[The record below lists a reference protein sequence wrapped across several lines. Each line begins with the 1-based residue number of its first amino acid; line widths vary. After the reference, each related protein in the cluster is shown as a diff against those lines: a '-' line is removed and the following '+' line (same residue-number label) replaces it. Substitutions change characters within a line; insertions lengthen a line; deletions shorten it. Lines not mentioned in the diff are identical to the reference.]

1 MEKYSLKLMSLACLA
16 LTMALFAPQRALA
29 DDDDPPS
36 RVARLGYTHGSI
48 SFQPAGTD
56 DWVSA
61 VVNRPITTGDKLWA
75 DNESRAELHI
85 GSASLRIS
93 SNTGFSFLNLTDSV
107 TQIQLTSGSL
117 RVRVKRLDEDETF
130 EIDTPNLA
138 FSVLRPGTYRIN
150 VNEGGDAT
158 IITVRG
164 GEGEVTGGGSAFTVH
179 AHEVGNFNGTD
190 QLTADVEGYQ
200 NDDDDD
206 FDAWCADR
214 DRHEDL
220 SQSARYVSPDVIGY
234 QDLDGNGDW
243 RPVPEYGTVWFPRT
257 TIEGWAPYRY
267 GHWAYVYPWGYTWI
281 DDAPWGFAPFHY
293 GRWINYGGVWGW
305 VPAPPPAPGIVYVR
319 PVYAPALVAW
329 VGGPHFGVGVSVG
342 GGGGFAAGVNVGWFP
357 LGPREVFVPSYPVSR
372 RYVTNVNV
380 SNTTV
385 NTTVVNNYYN
395 TTIVNRNT
403 TVINNTTVIQQTYVN
418 QRVAGAVTA
427 TTPQAF
433 TSAQPVA
440 RNVVRVD
447 VREVASAPVN
457 AFTPPVAP
465 AKQAVLGGAA
475 VAVVKPPVAVQTR
488 AVVAKVPPPPPPVAF
503 ARQQQAIQANG
514 GRPLAVSQV
523 RQIQPQNVQ
532 VAQPQVKIAPLSKPA
547 TPQNL
552 PGNRPGQPLNVGGNA
567 VNGNANG
574 NRKTFEDRPRP
585 AGDSNPVSN
594 NGPSSNSSPGS
605 NNKPA
610 GNSNAGGG
618 NNSPGGNTNAGGGN
632 KPGGNSNPV
641 NTNSPSGSN
650 NPGGN
655 NAGGANTKVGG
666 NANPA
671 GNAGPSG
678 NNNPGGGNNPGGNN
692 AGGANYKVGGNS
704 NPVNTNGPSG
714 NNSAGGNNKPNGNN
728 ASGGNSSSGGNNSPG
743 GNSNAGGGN
752 KPGGNTNPVNTN
764 GPSGNNNAGGN
775 NKPSGSNASGGNNSP
790 GNNNAGGGNTKPGG
804 NTNPLSN
811 NGPSGNSST
820 GSNNKP
826 VGNANAGGGNNSP
839 GGNNNAGGN
848 NNKPGGSNNNT
859 SNAGSH
865 PQPVVQPQV
874 KQDQKQ
880 EDRHVSNDQNSRGK
894 QDEGKNKPSQS
905 DKDKEKQ
912 KDEHHR

>member
-1 MEKYSLKLMSLACLA
+1 MRKHTFKLVSLLSVALM
-16 LTMALFAPQRALA
+16 MALFAPQRALA

-75 DNESRAELHI
+75 DTDSRAELHI

-93 SNTGFSFLNLTDSV
+93 SNTGFSFLNLTDAV

-117 RVRVKRLDEDETF
+117 RVRVKRLDENETF
-130 EIDTPNLA
+130 EIDTPNQA

-158 IITVRG
+158 IIKVRG
-164 GEGEVTGGGSAFTVH
+164 GEGEITGGGSAFTIH
-179 AHEVGNFNGTD
+179 AQEVGTFNGTD
-190 QLTADVEGYQ
+190 QLTADIESYQ

-257 TIEGWAPYRY
+257 TVVGWAPYHY

-293 GRWINYGGVWGW
+293 GRWISYNGVWGW
-305 VPAPPPAPGIVYVR
+305 VPCPPRAPGVVYVR

-342 GGGGFAAGVNVGWFP
+342 GGGFAAGVNVGWFP

-372 RYVTNVNV
+372 TYVTNVNV
-380 SNTTV
+380 SNTVV

-403 TVINNTTVIQQTYVN
+403 TVVNNNVTVIHQTYVN
-418 QRVAGAVTA
+418 QSVAGAVTA

-457 AFTPPVAP
+457 AFTPPVPP
-465 AKQAVLGGAA
+465 AKQAVQGAGA
-475 VAVVKPPVAVQTR
+475 VAVVRPPAAVQAR

-532 VAQPQVKIAPLSKPA
+532 VAHPQVKIAPPSKPVM
-547 TPQNL
+547 PQNVQD
-552 PGNRPGQPLNVGGNA
+552 NRPGPPQNTGGNA
-567 VNGNANG
+567 GNVNS
-574 NRKTFEDRPRP
+574 NRKTFDDRP
-585 AGDSNPVSN
+585 
-594 NGPSSNSSPGS
+594 PSSRPTGNNATSGNNNSPSGNSKVGTGNNNNAGGGYTKFGGNTNPASNDGS

-610 GNSNAGGG
+610 GNNNNAAGGSPGSSNASGGIKPGGSNDPGGSSSAGGNNNKPSGNNNAGGGSPGSSNASGGIKPGGSNNPGGSSSAGGNNNKPSGNNNAAGGSPGSSNASGGNKPGGSNSPGGSSSAGGNNKPAGNGNAGGG
-618 NNSPGGNTNAGGGN
+618 NPGNNNAGGGN
-632 KPGGNSNPV
+632 KPGGS
-641 NTNSPSGSN
+641 
-650 NPGGN
+650 
-655 NAGGANTKVGG
+655 
-666 NANPA
+666 
-671 GNAGPSG
+671 
-678 NNNPGGGNNPGGNN
+678 
-692 AGGANYKVGGNS
+692 
-704 NPVNTNGPSG
+704 
-714 NNSAGGNNKPNGNN
+714 
-728 ASGGNSSSGGNNSPG
+728 
-743 GNSNAGGGN
+743 
-752 KPGGNTNPVNTN
+752 
-764 GPSGNNNAGGN
+764 NNNAGGN
-775 NKPSGSNASGGNNSP
+775 SQGSEHAR
-790 GNNNAGGGNTKPGG
+790 
-804 NTNPLSN
+804 
-811 NGPSGNSST
+811 
-820 GSNNKP
+820 
-826 VGNANAGGGNNSP
+826 
-839 GGNNNAGGN
+839 
-848 NNKPGGSNNNT
+848 
-859 SNAGSH
+859 
-865 PQPVVQPQV
+865 
-874 KQDQKQ
+874 QDQDRAKQ
-880 EDRHVSNDQNSRGK
+880 EQRGK
-894 QDEGKNKPSQS
+894 QQDEGKNKPSKS
-905 DKDKEKQ
+905 DKEKEKDKD

>member
-1 MEKYSLKLMSLACLA
+1 MRKYSLKLMSLAGLA
-16 LTMALFAPQRALA
+16 LAMALFAPQRALA

-75 DNESRAELHI
+75 DNDSRAELHI

-93 SNTGFSFLNLTDSV
+93 SNTGFSFLNLTDNV

-117 RVRVKRLDEDETF
+117 RVRVKRLDESETF

-138 FSVLRPGTYRIN
+138 FSVLRPGTYRVN

-158 IITVRG
+158 IIKVRG
-164 GEGEVTGGGSAFTVH
+164 GEGEVTGGGSAFTIH
-179 AHEVGNFNGTD
+179 AHEAGTFNGTD
-190 QLTADVEGYQ
+190 QLTADIESYQ

-206 FDAWCADR
+206 FDGWCADR

-243 RPVPEYGTVWFPRT
+243 RAVPEYGTVWFPRT
-257 TIEGWAPYRY
+257 TIDGWAPYRY

-305 VPAPPPAPGIVYVR
+305 VPCPPRAPGVVYVR

-372 RYVTNVNV
+372 TYVTNVNV

-403 TVINNTTVIQQTYVN
+403 TVINNTTVIHQTYVN

-465 AKQAVLGGAA
+465 AKQAVLGAGA
-475 VAVVKPPVAVQTR
+475 VAVVRPPVAMQAR

-532 VAQPQVKIAPLSKPA
+532 GAHPQVKLAPPSKPVMQ
-547 TPQNL
+547 QNL
-552 PGNRPGQPLNVGGNA
+552 QGNRGGQQQNVGGNA
-567 VNGNANG
+567 GSGNANG
-574 NRKTFEDRPRP
+574 NRKTFDDRPPSARP
-585 AGDSNPVSN
+585 AGNNPNPESN
-594 NGPSSNSSPGS
+594 NGPGGNYSAGG
-605 NNKPA
+605 NNKPVGNGNA
-610 GNSNAGGG
+610 GGANNSSGGNNNAGGG
-618 NNSPGGNTNAGGGN
+618 NTKFGGNTN
-632 KPGGNSNPV
+632 PTSN
-641 NTNSPSGSN
+641 
-650 NPGGN
+650 GGN
-655 NAGGANTKVGG
+655 NV
-666 NANPA
+666 
-671 GNAGPSG
+671 
-678 NNNPGGGNNPGGNN
+678 PG
-692 AGGANYKVGGNS
+692 
-704 NPVNTNGPSG
+704 G
-714 NNSAGGNNKPNGNN
+714 NNSAGGNNKPGGNGN
-728 ASGGNSSSGGNNSPG
+728 SGG
-743 GNSNAGGGN
+743 A
-752 KPGGNTNPVNTN
+752 
-764 GPSGNNNAGGN
+764 
-775 NKPSGSNASGGNNSP
+775 
-790 GNNNAGGGNTKPGG
+790 
-804 NTNPLSN
+804 
-811 NGPSGNSST
+811 
-820 GSNNKP
+820 
-826 VGNANAGGGNNSP
+826 NNSP
-839 GGNNNAGGN
+839 GGNNNAGGGYTKFGGN
-848 NNKPGGSNNNT
+848 TNPGSSNGPSGSSSAGGSNKPVGNSNAGGGSNSPGNNSAGGGYRPGGANN
-859 SNAGSH
+859 SNAGSQEPPH
-865 PQPVVQPQV
+865 VR
-874 KQDQKQ
+874 QDQDRPKQ
-880 EDRHVSNDQNSRGK
+880 EQRGK
-894 QDEGKNKPSQS
+894 QQEEGKNKPSKS
-905 DKDKEKQ
+905 DKDKD